1 MPSEKVMRRISRVE
15 FVPANF
21 ASLIIALAWAYDNSI
36 DPVGLVLP
44 MFFAI
49 AIISLVS
56 IAGAHLNTFSD
67 SELDKKDPTKG
78 ALVEALA
85 SFGRERLRSLIV
97 LEILTS
103 VLAVA
108 LLFWIVPRPALL
120 ALYGAAIFFAYAYS
134 MPPFR
139 FKGRSIM
146 AMISLMLILSIIP
159 ITFTY
164 LVILP
169 ALDPLFLLFL
179 AGQCMIIYGLIIP
192 TEIRDHDWDKGM
204 GISTMTVWLGL
215 GRATLLGIMLMTIG
229 LILMGA
235 AFFMQSLSMGLAL
248 LAVCL
253 VIPILT
259 IGYVIKQ
266 YFSIRSLLTADG
278 GRPAKGGIVALAS
291 KNPRWITLVSQSIV
305 LICLVLLAAK
315 ILF

>member
-1 MPSEKVMRRISRVE
+1 MAGEKVMRKISRVE

-21 ASLIIALAWAYDNSI
+21 ASLIIALAWAYDKSM
-36 DPVGLVLP
+36 DPLGLVLP
-44 MFFAI
+44 MLLAL
-49 AIISLVS
+49 AVISLVS

-85 SFGRERLRSLIV
+85 SFGRGKLKGLIV
-97 LEILTS
+97 LEIMAS
-103 VLAVA
+103 ALALA
-108 LLFWIVPRPALL
+108 LLLWIVTNPALL
-120 ALYGAAIFFAYAYS
+120 ALYATAVLFAYAYS

-139 FKGRSIM
+139 FKGRSIL
-146 AMISLMLILSIIP
+146 AMVSLMLILSIIP

-164 LVILP
+164 MVISL
-169 ALDPLFLLFL
+169 AMDPLFLLFL

-215 GRATLLGIMLMTIG
+215 GRATLLGISLLTAG
-229 LILMGA
+229 LILMGV
-235 AFFMQSLSMGLAL
+235 AFVMQSLSMGLAL
-248 LAVCL
+248 LAACL
-253 VIPILT
+253 VVPSLT
-259 IGYVIKQ
+259 IGYVVKQ

-278 GRPAKGGIVALAS
+278 GRPAMGGIVALAS

-305 LICLVLLAAK
+305 LISLALLVAK